1 MASRPHPEQGF
12 RSCLGIIR
20 LAKANGNAR
29 LEAACLRALHF
40 GTVSYRSI
48 ESILKK
54 RLEAQPLEVDLPFK
68 TPMHDNVRGQ
78 TYFT

>member
-20 LAKANGNAR
+20 LGKRHGDAR
-29 LEAACLRALHF
+29 LEAACRRALHF

-48 ESILKK
+48 ESILEK
-54 RLEAQPLEVDLPFK
+54 RLESQPLEVDLSLASPL
-68 TPMHDNVRGQ
+68 HENVRGQ
-78 TYFT
+78 SYFA